1 MTLPK
6 LWDATAYGWGVVYCL
21 TVEGV
26 DLVFAEREL
35 GLTLPGSGPFAD
47 YSDEDGSL
55 VIDDSAPVGSDIDR
69 SQGVGVGLSLGFALL
84 DTASVRTSLLAPTYT
99 AKLTANVAVSDDSV
113 SVDDNTAW
121 PTSGTFWLGIE
132 RVTYSGKGGS
142 TSFTGCTRG
151 TAGGKAS
158 AHKMGSASGIV
169 TSSPRWWIGRECTL
183 WAYAVDPI
191 GQVPGT
197 TYGDADNVVCIWR
210 GYIEDGPQRIP
221 AGFRFEASS
230 LDRRLDRPFQAKV
243 TGKIVGMSGH
253 YPVQPTSKVSVT
265 VHLVSDAGVL
275 DWGYTITFSPFS
287 ALSAAQVYSGAALR
301 EAIESSFAAALLALG
316 APATDEIVE
325 LRWVPVPVD
334 IGAAVTF
341 WRAQIV
347 IDSST
352 LAAGDRATI
361 TINGSDIPSAARTF
375 VVPNPT
381 QDWGAPGAFHFY
393 NGFWDSGDNPLEPF
407 NQSMVNKIAG
417 LTIALDDG
425 DPSLVVSPAT
435 IEVDIGG
442 DAALRLVCFHV
453 ADTEGLLY
461 VSGWKSVSANAAQ
474 APADLRKST
483 ATVLYS
489 AAGSVRD
496 LLLNHLHSSGTA
508 GDRDPTFD
516 VYPRAQGYGLETSR
530 VNQSSFNK
538 VEQGTLQDV
547 TLDSQTGDRSL
558 VGMFSGLL
566 ALAGLAIVARVD
578 VTDTYRAIKLQMVH
592 ATLGGSG
599 GVVSIG
605 NADLL
610 TLSESPVEVLDR
622 ARPVNLVKL
631 DLDGDNSIVYTD
643 AAAVETFGTVE
654 QTWTIPH
661 DDREFVYELSSS
673 LVTAYVA
680 TQPTIQTLALRVGPN
695 VDAHVGD
702 TVSVDITHPAIY
714 DWQTGAQGY
723 VGSAVVLGRSFDLR
737 SMSATLTI
745 AVSGSVKAAA
755 LSPAMLI
762 SAQDPGLSVDVDRGW
777 YTHLAETL
785 TLGGGAFNLIV
796 YDPGSVETAA
806 NFIECD
812 AVTDT
817 GAVCRIGYTA
827 LSAGTITTGT
837 TYCTLPET
845 AAATDYQDTFAH
857 TDTDGSWI

>member
-26 DLVFAEREL
+26 DLVFTEREL

-99 AKLTANVAVSDDSV
+99 AKLTADVAVADGSV

-132 RVTYSGKGGS
+132 RITYGAKGGS

-197 TYGDADNVVCIWR
+197 TYGDPDNVVCIWR

-243 TGKIVGMSGH
+243 TGKIVDTAGR
-253 YPVQPTSKVSVT
+253 YPVQPSSKIKIEVVALS
-265 VHLVSDAGVL
+265 SAGAVQ
-275 DWGYTITFSPFS
+275 WSFPVVFSPFS
-287 ALSAAQVYSGAALR
+287 ALSAAQVYSGAQMR
-301 EAIESSFAAALLALG
+301 TAIEDAFDAALSVAAAVKIEEFRFVEVYVQPG
-316 APATDEIVE
+316 GTWTFWRGTIV
-325 LRWVPVPVD
+325 VKA
-334 IGAAVTF
+334 AAVT
-341 WRAQIV
+341 
-347 IDSST
+347 T
-352 LAAGDRATI
+352 GDRVAVYI
-361 TINGSDIPSAARTF
+361 HGDDLPSDWSVSF
-375 VVPNPT
+375 VVDPT
-381 QDWGAPGAFHFY
+381 VEFHAPPAQPMQQ
-393 NGFWDSGDNPLEPF
+393 GFWDSFDSPLQMSPPLAY
-407 NQSMVNKIAG
+407 KIPG
-417 LTIALDDG
+417 LTIELDDG
-425 DPSLVVSPAT
+425 DPSLVESPAT
-435 IEVDIGG
+435 VEIDVGG
-442 DAALRLVCFHV
+442 DAVLRLVCAHV
-453 ADTEGLLY
+453 ADAQGLLY
-461 VSGWKSVSANAAQ
+461 LSAWTSVSANAAQ
-474 APADLRKST
+474 APEVVGST

-489 AAGSVRD
+489 ATGSIKA
-496 LLLNHLHSSGTA
+496 LLLKHLHSSGTA
-508 GDRDPTFD
+508 GDRDPTYD

-530 VNQSSFNK
+530 VNQSTFDL
-538 VEQGTLQDV
+538 VEQGTLQDL

-578 VTDTYRAIKLQMVH
+578 VTDSYRAIKLQMVR

-610 TLSESPVEVLDR
+610 TLAESPVEVLDR

-631 DLDGDNSIVYTD
+631 DLDSDNSIVYTD
-643 AAAVETFGTVE
+643 QAAVDTFGTVE
-654 QTWTIPH
+654 QTWQIPH
-661 DDREFVYELSSS
+661 NNRALVYEMSMP
-673 LVTAYVA
+673 LVAAYVA

-762 SAQDPGLSVDVDRGW
+762 SAQDAGVSVDVDRGW

>member
-21 TVEGV
+21 TVEGI

-47 YSDEDGSL
+47 YSAEDGSL

-99 AKLTANVAVSDDSV
+99 AKLTANVTTTATTV
-113 SVDDNTAW
+113 SVDDNGAW
-121 PTSGTFWLGIE
+121 PTSGTFWLGVE
-132 RVTYSGKGGS
+132 RITYTGKGGS

-158 AHKMGSASGIV
+158 AHQMGTASGIV

-243 TGKIVGMSGH
+243 TGKIVDAAAR
-253 YPVQPTSKVSVT
+253 YPVQPSSKIKIEVELINSAGAQQWSYSV
-265 VHLVSDAGVL
+265 V
-275 DWGYTITFSPFS
+275 FSPFS
-287 ALSAAQVYSGAALR
+287 ALSAAQVYSGAQLR
-301 EAIESSFAAALLALG
+301 AAIETAFDAALSVAAQVKIDEFRFVEVYVQPGGTWKFWRGTVIVKAAAL
-316 APATDEIVE
+316 T
-325 LRWVPVPVD
+325 
-334 IGAAVTF
+334 
-341 WRAQIV
+341 
-347 IDSST
+347 
-352 LAAGDRATI
+352 AGDRVAVYVH
-361 TINGSDIPSAARTF
+361 GDDLPSDWSVSFVIDPTKPMAA
-375 VVPNPT
+375 PM
-381 QDWGAPGAFHFY
+381 AHAMSK
-393 NGFWDSGDNPLEPF
+393 GFWDSFDSPLQMSPPLAGKV
-407 NQSMVNKIAG
+407 SG
-417 LTIALDDG
+417 LTIELDDG
-425 DPSLVVSPAT
+425 DPSLVVAPAT
-435 IEVDIGG
+435 VEIDIGG
-442 DAALRLVCFHV
+442 DAALRLVCAHV
-453 ADTEGLLY
+453 ADAGGLLY
-461 VSGWKSVSANAAQ
+461 VSVWTSVSANAAQ
-474 APADLRKST
+474 APDVVGST
-483 ATVLYS
+483 ATVMYS
-489 AAGSVRD
+489 ATGSIKA
-496 LLLNHLHSSGTA
+496 LLLKHLHSSGTA
-508 GDRDPTFD
+508 GSRDPTYD

-530 VNQSSFNK
+530 VNQSSFGL
-538 VEQGTLQDV
+538 VEQGTLQDLA
-547 TLDSQTGDRSL
+547 LDSQTGDRSL

-566 ALAGLAIVARVD
+566 ALGGLAIVARAD
-578 VTDTYRAIKLQMVH
+578 VTDSYRAIKLQMVR

-599 GVVSIG
+599 GVVSIA

-610 TLSESPVEVLDR
+610 TLAESPVEVLDR

-631 DLDGDNSIVYTD
+631 DLDSDNSIIYTD
-643 AAAVETFGTVE
+643 QAAVDTFGTVE
-654 QTWTIPH
+654 QAWSIPH
-661 DDREFVYELSSS
+661 NNRTLVYDIS
-673 LVTAYVA
+673 LPLVAAYVA
-680 TQPTIQTLALRVGPN
+680 TQPTIQTIAIRVGPN

-714 DWQTGAQGY
+714 DWQTGSQGY
-723 VGSAVVLGRSFDLR
+723 VGPAVVLGRSFDLR
-737 SMSATLTI
+737 SMATTLTI
-745 AVSGSVKAAA
+745 AASAAVKAAA

-762 SAQDPGLSVDVDRGW
+762 SAQAAGVSVDVDRGW

-806 NFIECD
+806 NFIEVD

-817 GAVCRIGYTA
+817 GSVCRIGYTS
-827 LSAGTITTGT
+827 LSAGTITAGT

-845 AAATDYQDTFAH
+845 SAATDYQNTFAH
-857 TDTDGSWI
+857 TDTAGSWI